1 MTALR
6 ERMIEDLGLH
16 GLSNQTQKLYVAA
29 VRKLAEYC
37 HKSPDQITDEEL
49 RQYFLHLSNV
59 RRVSASTLTVALYGI
74 KFFYEQTLHQPRTV
88 LDLVRPPSEQKLP
101 VVLSVAEVRQILSCV
116 NFLRYRACLGT
127 IYACGLR
134 IQEGVHLQVKD
145 IDAERGVIHIRNGK
159 GGKDRYVP
167 LPAPILKILRRYW
180 VTHHHSVWI
189 FPSHWGAKGSPAQA
203 TKPMTVRGIQRAF
216 QSALQESGIRKEAT
230 VHSLRHSYA
239 THLLEAGVNLRVIQA
254 YLGHASPNSTAIY
267 THLTPTIIGQAAEAI
282 DQVLENLWG

>member
-16 GLSNQTQKLYVAA
+16 GLSEQTKKLYVAA
-29 VRKLAEYC
+29 VQKLAKHY

-49 RQYFLHLSNV
+49 REYFLYLSNV
-59 RRVSASTLTVALYGI
+59 QHVSASTLTVALCGI
-74 KFFYEQTLHQPRTV
+74 RFFYDQTLHQPRTV
-88 LDLVRPPSEQKLP
+88 LQLVRPPHEHKLP
-101 VVLSVAEVRQILSCV
+101 IVLSVEEVRQILGGV
-116 NFLRYRACLGT
+116 NFLRYKACLGT

-159 GGKDRYVP
+159 GNRDRYVP
-167 LPAPILKILRRYW
+167 LPPPILKLLRRYW
-180 VTHHHSVWI
+180 VTHRHPIWI
-189 FPSHWGAKGSPAQA
+189 FPSNWGTKGHPGQA
-203 TKPMTVRGIQRAF
+203 THPMHVRGVQRAF
-216 QSALQESGIRKEAT
+216 QLALQESGIQKEAT

-239 THLLEAGVNLRVIQA
+239 THLLEAGVNLRVIQD

-267 THLTPTIIGQAAEAI
+267 THLTPTIIGQAAKAI
-282 DQVLENLWG
+282 DQVLEHIWG

>member
-1 MTALR
+1 MTVLR

-16 GLSNQTQKLYVAA
+16 GLSKRTQTLYVTA
-29 VRKLAEYC
+29 VQKLAEHY
-37 HKSPDQITDEEL
+37 HKPPDQITEEEL

-59 RRVSASTLTVALYGI
+59 KRVSASTLTVALYGI
-74 KFFYEQTLHQPRTV
+74 KFFYEQTLQQPRKV
-88 LDLVRPPSEQKLP
+88 LDLVRPPSDQKLP
-101 VVLSVAEVRQILSCV
+101 VVLTIEEVRQILSCV

-167 LPAPILKILRRYW
+167 LPPPILKLLRRYW
-180 VTHHHSVWI
+180 MTHRHPVWI
-189 FPSHWGAKGSPAQA
+189 FPSHWGAKGHPAQA
-203 TKPMTVRGIQRAF
+203 TKPMTVRGVQRAF
-216 QSALQESGIRKEAT
+216 QFALQESGIQKEAT

-254 YLGHASPNSTAIY
+254 YLGHASPNSTVVY
-267 THLTPTIIGQAAEAI
+267 THLIPTIIGQAAAAI
-282 DQVLENLWG
+282 DQVLENIWG

>member
-29 VRKLAEYC
+29 VRKLAEHY
-37 HKSPDQITDEEL
+37 HKSPDEITDEEL
-49 RQYFLHLSNV
+49 RAYFLHLSSV
-59 RRVSASTLTVALYGI
+59 RQVSGSTLTVALCGI
-74 KFFYEQTLHQPRTV
+74 RFFYEQTLHQPRKV
-88 LDLVRPPSEQKLP
+88 LELVRPPRDQRLP
-101 VVLSVAEVRQILSCV
+101 VVLSVEEVRRILSCV

-145 IDAERGVIHIRNGK
+145 IDAERGVIQIHNGK
-159 GGKDRYVP
+159 GNKDRCVP
-167 LPAPILKILRRYW
+167 LPPLILKLLRRYW
-180 VTHHHSVWI
+180 RTHRHAVWI
-189 FPSHWGAKGSPAQA
+189 FPSHWGTKGHPGQA
-203 TKPMTVRGIQRAF
+203 IKPMTVRGVQRAF
-216 QSALQESGIRKEAT
+216 QSALQESGVPKGAS

-254 YLGHASPNSTAIY
+254 YLGHASPSSTAIY
-267 THLTPTIIGQAAEAI
+267 THLTPTIIGKSAQAI
-282 DQVLENLWG
+282 DPVLENLWG